1 MPFIP
6 SLPKPLRRA
15 ILVIL
20 GGGLALLLGFY
31 LPSVSAT
38 PTEILW
44 DTYGIP
50 YIYASN
56 NKQLFYSFGWA
67 QAQSHGNL
75 ILRLYGQ
82 GRGRA
87 AEYWGED
94 YLDSDRWVRTMEIPT
109 RAQVWYAAQSPEFR
123 RYLDAFAKGV
133 NAYVQAHPEAI
144 ADEVEAVLPI
154 NGVDLLAHTQ
164 QVLHFSF
171 IVNPQQVA
179 AHLGEQPATAAMSL
193 PARGSN
199 GWAIAPSRSASG
211 HALLLANPHLPWSDR
226 FLWYETHLI
235 APGMDA
241 YGASLVGI
249 PVLNIAFND
258 HLGWTHT
265 VNPQDGW
272 DAYELKLAEEG
283 YWFDEQVRAFEVDAQ
298 PLKVKQADGTFQQEP
313 FTVRRSVHGPVVA
326 DQEDTAIALRVVGLE
341 APGALAQWWA
351 MGRARNFAE
360 FEVALQRL
368 QIPMFT
374 VLYADREGH
383 ILHLFNGH
391 VPVRQSKTGPEGPS
405 PGNFDDWAQVLPGDT
420 SATLWRNIH
429 PYRDLP
435 RVLDPPSGWLQN
447 ANDPPWT
454 TTLPLEIDP
463 DDYPTYI
470 APRPFMDFRA
480 QRSARMLAEDQQISF
495 EEMVKYKHS
504 TRMELADR
512 LLDDLIPA
520 ARQRGNALARRAAE
534 VLAAWDRQ
542 ANADSRGAVLFAFWA
557 EAMDS
562 DRLFAI
568 PWSEQ
573 SPLTTPD
580 GLADPASAVSVLE
593 AAAAKVESAY
603 GALDVPWGA
612 VFRLHYANM
621 DLPANGADGSLGVFR
636 VLDFA
641 PSKDG
646 RFQAVQGDSYVAAI
660 EFSDPVRARVLTSYG
675 NASQPGSPNVGDQL
689 ALFAQKMLRP
699 VWRTRQEIKA
709 HLASHEVF

>member
-20 GGGLALLLGFY
+20 GGGLALLLGFCW
-31 LPSVSAT
+31 PSVSAT

-50 YIYASN
+50 HIYASN
-56 NKQLFYSFGWA
+56 NEQLFYSFGWA

-94 YLDSDRWVRTMEIPT
+94 YLDSDRWVRTMGIPA

-144 ADEVEAVLPI
+144 ADEVETVLPI
-154 NGVDLLAHTQ
+154 RGVDLLAHTH

-171 IVNPQQVA
+171 IVNPEQA
-179 AHLGEQPATAAMSL
+179 AALQAEQPAAAAMSL

-226 FLWYETHLI
+226 FLWYEAHLI

-265 VNPQDGW
+265 VNPHDGW
-272 DAYELKLAEEG
+272 DAYALKLAEEG
-283 YWFDEQVRAFEVDAQ
+283 YWFDDQVRAFEVDAQ
-298 PLKVKQADGTFQQEP
+298 SIKVKQADGSFRQETL
-313 FTVRRSVHGPVVA
+313 TVRRSVHGPVVA
-326 DQEDTAIALRVVGLE
+326 EQKDTAIALRVVGLE

-351 MGRARNFAE
+351 MGQARNFAE
-360 FEVALQRL
+360 FEAALQQL

-391 VPVRQSKTGPEGPS
+391 VPVRQSKPGPGGPS
-405 PGNFDDWAQVLPGDT
+405 SGNFDDWTHVLPGDT

-480 QRSARMLAEDQQISF
+480 QRSARMLAEDQQLSF

-520 ARQRGNALARRAAE
+520 ARQQGNALARRAAE

-573 SPLTTPD
+573 SPLATPD

-612 VFRLHYANM
+612 VFRLHYGNM

-641 PSKDG
+641 PSNDG

-675 NASQPGSPNVGDQL
+675 NATQPGSPHVGDQL
-689 ALFAQKMLRP
+689 ALFAQKKLRP